1 MSQTLQFARE
11 LFSDEGLV
19 SLKEWNGPN
28 GAMGMYHAKDVGY
41 IYLLV
46 YIQAQQRHCTH
57 QYPDTE
63 KTQALHDAEIIAAFA
78 GAQEIVA

>member
-46 YIQAQQRHCTH
+46 YIQGPTTPLYASVPR
-57 QYPDTE
+57 YRENP
-63 KTQALHDAEIIAAFA
+63 
-78 GAQEIVA
+78 GAS